1 MFLCAH
7 TSARCSRHLQE
18 RITVLESENKRLKTR
33 LAANAGDND
42 LVTFL
47 WSSSS
52 EGPSYVEDL
61 KRRLSCVHFVPNS
74 SLYTYADRPFH
85 CQRNRGTGIL
95 AGEDL
100 GFTRRR
106 AAGRRQGISE

>member
-1 MFLCAH
+1 MFPCAR
-7 TSARCSRHLQE
+7 TSARCSRYLQE
-18 RITVLESENKRLKTR
+18 RIAVLESENKRLKTR
-33 LAANAGDND
+33 LAANEGDND

-61 KRRLSCVHFVPNS
+61 KRRLSCVHFAPNS
-74 SLYTYADRPFH
+74 ALYTYADRPFH
-85 CQRNRGTGIL
+85 QRNRGAGIF

-100 GFTRRR
+100 SLTGRR
-106 AAGRRQGISE
+106 AARRRQGISE

>member
-1 MFLCAH
+1 MFLCAR
-7 TSARCSRHLQE
+7 TSARCSCHPQE
-18 RITVLESENKRLKTR
+18 RIAVLESENKRLKTR
-33 LAANAGDND
+33 LAANEGDND

-74 SLYTYADRPFH
+74 ALYTYADRPFH
-85 CQRNRGTGIL
+85 CQRNRGAGIF
-95 AGEDL
+95 AGEDFGL
-100 GFTRRR
+100 TRRR
-106 AAGRRQGISE
+106 AVGRRQSLSE